1 LAIKPRDNETFYRE
15 VDEELR
21 RDRARIM
28 WQRYGRLG
36 ILALVLFLVGLG
48 GWFYWQNQKQVQ
60 AGKHGEELSAA
71 FEDVRAGRTKEGTQ
85 KLDRLAREGSEGYRA
100 AALLTKA
107 DIAIASNKQSEALAA
122 LRSIADDKGL
132 PQPYRDLAL
141 IRLTHLEYDKLPP
154 QAVIQRLGAYARPG
168 NPWLGSAGE
177 MVAIAHLKMK
187 KPQAAAPIF
196 GAIARDETVPAS
208 LRSRATQM
216 ASSLGVDAVK
226 DPAAATKE

>member
-21 RDRARIM
+21 RDRARTM
-28 WQRYGRLG
+28 WQRYGRLA
-36 ILALVLFLVGLG
+36 IVALVLFFAALG
-48 GWFYWQNQKQVQ
+48 GWFYWQNQKLET
-60 AGKHGEELSAA
+60 AGKHGEELTAA
-71 FEDVRAGRTKEGTQ
+71 FEDVRSGRTKEGTE
-85 KLDRLAREGSEGYRA
+85 KLDRLAKEGSEGYRA

-107 DIAIASNKQSEALAA
+107 DLAIAAGKESEALAA

-141 IRLTHLEYDKLPP
+141 VRVTHLEYDRLPP
-154 QAVIQRLGAYARPG
+154 AAVIQRLGSYAVAG

-177 MVAIAHLKMK
+177 MVAIAHLKMN